1 MQRATTAMTAMLML
15 AAILIIWNSA
25 AQAGILLTEDAIEVH
40 TRDVYWD
47 GLRAGRLVVRRCADC
62 EARSL
67 SIDASTIYV
76 VRGVG
81 EYDDAR
87 LFLKQLRSAE
97 IRNGVAGVYLQRG
110 TDRISRIILLPAQ
123 TN

>member
-1 MQRATTAMTAMLML
+1 MQQAIETMTAMLML

-25 AQAGILLTEDAIEVH
+25 AQAEILLTEDAIEVH

-47 GLRAGRLVVRRCADC
+47 GLRAGRLIVRRCADC
-62 EARSL
+62 AVRSL
-67 SIDASTIYV
+67 SIDANTLYV

-81 EYDDAR
+81 EFNDAR

-110 TDRISRIILLPAQ
+110 TDQISRIILLPAQ